1 MAQKCCRAAGDRVG
15 CSSGLNWV
23 LIHSCL
29 SFWRKRRRSVVVPVE
44 PSVRLPAGP
53 FTDRSRL
60 AGLSPAFAIPQAQ
73 CFRIRVIVA
82 RLGAGLRLGRSWF
95 AVGALRCGRHGAGVI
110 ECPRSNVADGRADS
124 LPIQPGL
131 EDERRARL
139 TGLATCDVIAAP
151 VAYGGDTVQRFQFD
165 SGTGPKQHGLCRSAR
180 CCVWP
185 VAGRVLAV
193 RGIHNTGT
201 WAINSVVECHLHT
214 VEVSGSNPLSPT
226 ITAVDMGLS
235 NVLAGVQ
242 RQSKRVIRG

>member
-1 MAQKCCRAAGDRVG
+1 MAQKCCRAAGGRVG

-23 LIHSCL
+23 LLIHSRP
-29 SFWRKRRRSVVVPVE
+29 SFWRKRRRCVVVSVE
-44 PSVRLPAGP
+44 PSVRLPAGSS
-53 FTDRSRL
+53 TDRRRL

-95 AVGALRCGRHGAGVI
+95 AVGAVRFGAGVV

-131 EDERRARL
+131 EDERHARL

-151 VAYGGDTVQRFQFD
+151 VACGGDAVQRFQFD
-165 SGTGPKQHGLCRSAR
+165 GGTGPKQHEVGRSAR
-180 CCVWP
+180 CCVWL
-185 VAGRVLAV
+185 VGGRAL
-193 RGIHNTGT
+193 GIHKTGT
-201 WAINSVVECHLHT
+201 RAINSVVECHLHT

-226 ITAVDMGLS
+226 ITPIGLGLS
-235 NVLAGVQ
+235 TVLAGVQ